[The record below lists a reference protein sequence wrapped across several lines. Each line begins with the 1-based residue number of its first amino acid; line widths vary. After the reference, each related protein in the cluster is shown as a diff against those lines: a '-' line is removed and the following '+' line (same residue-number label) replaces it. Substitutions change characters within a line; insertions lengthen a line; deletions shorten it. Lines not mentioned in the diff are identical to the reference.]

1 MEEAT
6 KRKVSVIKARNSEFE
21 HYRSNLK
28 SLWVRP
34 VKGELI
40 WKGQHES
47 AKALEKEAVYY
58 ARVIG
63 CPVDFELRTGHG
75 ILVEF
80 GTIK

>member
-47 AKALEKEAVYY
+47 AKVLEGY
-58 ARVIG
+58 ARLYQHCVG